1 MVAHRRHGLV
11 VKATD
16 FGGIKPGGGAEGL
29 KQGLAL
35 VFRSVMAGEAVE
47 HLDQSGGE
55 QRIALETTL
64 MAE

>member
-1 MVAHRRHGLV
+1 MQ
-11 VKATD
+11 ATD
-16 FGGIKPGGGAEGL
+16 FGSIKPGGSAEGL